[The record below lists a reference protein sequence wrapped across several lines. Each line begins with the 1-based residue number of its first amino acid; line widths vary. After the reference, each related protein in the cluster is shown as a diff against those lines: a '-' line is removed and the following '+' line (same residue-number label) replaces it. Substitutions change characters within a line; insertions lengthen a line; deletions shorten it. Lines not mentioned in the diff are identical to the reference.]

1 MNLKEKLKN
10 PYIVLAIVYIYYIVF
25 AFIVNTPREI
35 FDGLRAIMLA
45 QDVLITDY
53 IEIGGVGATLVN
65 SGLIGLIVIGF
76 LIWNKVKPGGSTIM
90 AFWLLSGFAFFG
102 KSLFNI
108 WPIMLGVFLYT
119 KFRKE
124 PFSKFT
130 VVGLLS
136 TAMSPTVSQVLFQDS
151 LPFPVALA
159 AAILVGITIG
169 FIVAPIAEN
178 AMHSSHGYNLYHI
191 GFTAGLIAIVMRTI
205 LTGIG
210 FDIAPVYY
218 WHSDAMITLAV
229 FLSIIFL
236 FLIVVGMYCG
246 ENNKKNMSALMG
258 RTGRLASDY
267 YGDYGESCYI
277 NMGILGFL
285 GVIIAIVVSGNINGP
300 IMGGILTMVG
310 FGAFGKHIRNAAPM
324 IIGLL
329 IGFIFV
335 NFVAPNEAAILAV
348 LFGTCLS
355 PIAGS
360 FGWKWGVATGF
371 IHMLVATGITE
382 AHGGM
387 NLYSNGLA
395 GGLVVMFLVPVILA
409 VTRASEN
416 K

>member
-1 MNLKEKLKN
+1 MNIKEKLKN
-10 PYIVLAIVYIYYIVF
+10 PYIVLTTIYIYYIVF
-25 AFIVNTPREI
+25 AFIVNTPGEI
-35 FDGLRAIMLA
+35 FNGLRAIMLA

-53 IEIGGVGATLVN
+53 IEIGGIGAALVN
-65 SGLIGLIVIGF
+65 SALVGLIVIGI
-76 LIWNKVKPGGSTIM
+76 LLWNKVKLGGSTVM

-108 WPIMLGVFLYT
+108 WPIILGVYLYA

-130 VVGLLS
+130 AVALLA
-136 TAMSPTVSQVLFQDS
+136 TAMSPTVSQVLFQES
-151 LPFPVALA
+151 LLFPVAFP
-159 AAILVGITIG
+159 AAIFVGTALG

-178 AMHSSHGYNLYHI
+178 AMHSAHGYNLYHI
-191 GFTAGLIAIVMRTI
+191 GFTAGLIAIIMRTV

-218 WHSDAMITLAV
+218 WHSDSMIPLTV
-229 FLSIIFL
+229 FLSILFL
-236 FLIVVGMYCG
+236 FLIAVGLYCG
-246 ENNKKNMSALMG
+246 ENNKKNMSALMS

-267 YGDYGESCYI
+267 YGDYGESAYI

-285 GVIIAIVVSGNINGP
+285 GVIVSIIVSGNINGP
-300 IMGGILTMVG
+300 IIGGILTMAG
-310 FGAFGKHIRNAAPM
+310 FGAFGKHIRNAAPIM
-324 IIGLL
+324 IGLL
-329 IGFIFV
+329 IGYIFV

-348 LFGTCLS
+348 LFGTCLA
-355 PIAGS
+355 PVAGS
-360 FGWKWGVATGF
+360 FGWKWGIATGF

-395 GGLVVMFLVPVILA
+395 GGLVVMFLIPVILA
-409 VTRASEN
+409 VTRASER
-416 K
+416 